1 MLSKKKKGSSN
12 IKTKRIN
19 SRYAGESTPKVK
31 LDDHERSP
39 RLSYELIHDE
49 MFFEANPRLNMA
61 TFVTTYMEPEAEKL
75 MMEAFDKNFIDKPI
89 YPQTLEIQDRC
100 VSIISDL
107 FNAGED
113 AAGVATVGS
122 SEAIHLAG
130 LTMKWNWREWYR
142 KKFNKEPEKMPNI
155 IMGSNVQVCWE
166 KFCKYFDVNL
176 IEIPLN
182 SEYKMDIQKAVDNID
197 DYTIGVVGILGN
209 TYSGEFDE
217 IEDLNDLINIHN
229 KENDRQVP
237 IHVDAA
243 SGGFVAPFTDV
254 HKDVVWDFRLK
265 WVYSINV
272 SGHKYGMVYPG
283 VGWAIWKS
291 ADLIPDDLIFH
302 VKYLGED
309 QQDFGLNFSRGASQI
324 VAQYYNFVR
333 YGKKGYKRIMDSLMA
348 FYDDLKESLLN
359 ITFNDGTPIFEL
371 ISHDKGLPLVAVKL
385 TDEALKKE
393 LTLERI
399 SLKARQ
405 RGWVF
410 PVYPLAEPYEDT
422 QIMRIVIREGF
433 NIDMLAKIIEDIEWA
448 IDALLDIIDE
458 LGLTSNGAHGV
469 C

>member
-155 IMGSNVQVCWE
+155 IMGSNVQV
-166 KFCKYFDVNL
+166 
-176 IEIPLN
+176 
-182 SEYKMDIQKAVDNID
+182 
-197 DYTIGVVGILGN
+197 
-209 TYSGEFDE
+209 
-217 IEDLNDLINIHN
+217 
-229 KENDRQVP
+229 
-237 IHVDAA
+237 
-243 SGGFVAPFTDV
+243 
-254 HKDVVWDFRLK
+254 
-265 WVYSINV
+265 
-272 SGHKYGMVYPG
+272 
-283 VGWAIWKS
+283 
-291 ADLIPDDLIFH
+291 
-302 VKYLGED
+302 
-309 QQDFGLNFSRGASQI
+309 
-324 VAQYYNFVR
+324 
-333 YGKKGYKRIMDSLMA
+333 
-348 FYDDLKESLLN
+348 
-359 ITFNDGTPIFEL
+359 
-371 ISHDKGLPLVAVKL
+371 
-385 TDEALKKE
+385 
-393 LTLERI
+393 
-399 SLKARQ
+399 
-405 RGWVF
+405 
-410 PVYPLAEPYEDT
+410 
-422 QIMRIVIREGF
+422 
-433 NIDMLAKIIEDIEWA
+433 
-448 IDALLDIIDE
+448 
-458 LGLTSNGAHGV
+458 
-469 C
+469 